1 MSQARTR
8 PAWVTVDLA
17 AVRHNVAALVE
28 LVAPAAVCAVVKA
41 DGYGHGAVAVA
52 RAALEAGAQWLA
64 VAVVDEGVEL
74 REAGVRA
81 PVLLLAE
88 PPLASFDEVVARH
101 LTPVVYTAAGIDA
114 VDTAAAMHGREHVG
128 VHLKV
133 DTGMHRV
140 GAAPADAAAL
150 AGAVVSS
157 RHLRL
162 EGLLTHFPVA
172 DEPDRDADTK
182 AQLERFEEVRDALA
196 GAGIVPE
203 VVHAANSAA
212 AIAFEGARYDLV
224 RCGIAVYGCPPS
236 PALAGRVDLRPALS
250 LSAEVSFVKTVPA
263 GEGLSY
269 GLRYTCPERTV
280 VATVPLG
287 YADGVTRRLS
297 AVGGEVLIG
306 GRRYPMA
313 GTVTMDQLL
322 VDCGP
327 DADVQLGDEVVLL
340 GRQGEEEITA
350 DEWAARLDTVNYEV
364 VCGMG
369 PRVPR
374 RYVG

>member
-1 MSQARTR
+1 
-8 PAWVTVDLA
+8 L
-17 AVRHNVAALVE
+17 
-28 LVAPAAVCAVVKA
+28 
-41 DGYGHGAVAVA
+41 
-52 RAALEAGAQWLA
+52 
-64 VAVVDEGVEL
+64 VDEGVKL
-74 REAGVRA
+74 REASVRA

-88 PPLASFDEVVARH
+88 PLSVAFDEVVARH
-101 LTPVVYTAAGIDA
+101 LTPVVYTAGGIDA
-114 VDTAAAMHGREHVG
+114 LDTAAAMHGREVP

-150 AGAVVSS
+150 ARAVVAS

-172 DEPDRDADTK
+172 DEPDREADTK

-196 GAGIVPE
+196 GAGIVPD

-212 AIAFEGARYDLV
+212 AIAVEGARYDVV

-250 LSAEVSFVKTVPA
+250 LSAEVSFVKTVAA

-306 GRRYPMA
+306 GRRFPMA

-327 DADVQLGDEVVLL
+327 DADVQVGDEVVLL
-340 GRQGEEEITA
+340 GRQGQEEITA
-350 DEWAARLDTVNYEV
+350 EEWAARLDTISYEV
-364 VCGMG
+364 VCGIG